1 MNQLTIIQQSVDYIE
16 ARLGEELTLAGVA
29 KAAGYSDYHFHRTF
43 LYFVGD
49 TMSSYIRKRRLSRAA
64 ELLTGSELKVLDIA
78 LSCGFSSH
86 EAFTRAFR
94 KMFGKLPTECR
105 KQGHLPCIVSKANL
119 LRNINTPI
127 NYDRRD
133 YDMQYRIESLPA
145 MHIMGYSMKT
155 TTVEGENS
163 TEIPAFWQ
171 QYIQEQWGKTIPGK
185 TNPNV
190 ELGICTTL
198 NEDGSFLY
206 IIGFEVSESTPV
218 PKGLTEYTIPATTYA
233 IFTTPPANQSEFVA
247 SIQQTWDDIFTNW
260 FPTSGYEQV
269 AAPDFEWYDER
280 SWPKEGRQIDIY
292 IPVQPVSKS

>member
-16 ARLGEELTLAGVA
+16 ERLGEELTLAGVA

-49 TMSSYIRKRRLSRAA
+49 TLSSYVRKRRLSKAA

-119 LRNINTPI
+119 LQNLSTPI

-133 YDMQYRIESLPA
+133 YEMKYRIESLPS
-145 MHIMGYSMKT
+145 MRIMGFSMKT

-163 TEIPAFWQ
+163 KEIPAFWQ
-171 QYIQEQWGKTIPGK
+171 QYIQGQWGRTVPGK

-190 ELGICTTL
+190 ELGLCTTL
-198 NEDGSFLY
+198 HEDGSFLY

-218 PKGLTEYTIPATTYA
+218 PKELTEYTIPATTYA
-233 IFTTPPANQSEFVA
+233 IFTTPPASETEFVA
-247 SIQQTWDDIFTNW
+247 SIQQTWDDIFTDW
-260 FPTSGYEQV
+260 FPTSGYEQI

-280 SWPKEGRQIDIY
+280 CWPKEGKQIDIY
-292 IPVQPVSKS
+292 IPVQPLTKQ